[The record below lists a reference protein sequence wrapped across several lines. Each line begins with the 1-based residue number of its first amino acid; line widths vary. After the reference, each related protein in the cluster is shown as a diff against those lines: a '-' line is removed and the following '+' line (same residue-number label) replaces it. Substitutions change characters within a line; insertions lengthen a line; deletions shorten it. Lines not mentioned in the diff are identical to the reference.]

1 MQLDNLPL
9 ESLAKIAWALFDVH
23 GESAIDVADKAIFE
37 LESEGM
43 PNAANAWRGVKSIVE
58 DVSLG
63 RMSRLAITIH

>member
-23 GESAIDVADKAIFE
+23 GEEALCVADKAIFE
-37 LESEGM
+37 LESEGL
-43 PNAANAWRGVKSIVE
+43 PKAANAWRGVKCIVE

-63 RMSRLAITIH
+63 RMTRHAITIH